1 MKKLTLILVMLLLTG
16 CVSAP
21 GGGYT
26 NGPDQQPQGVFPGLG
41 GVMPDM
47 TFQTADGRELT
58 LYGLLEEKQL
68 VVLNFWFEGC
78 TWCLK
83 EFPVMELAYQ
93 EYRQD
98 VEIVDLN
105 PSDGMEAI
113 REFQEKR
120 SLSFPMAPCRAST
133 AREAGVSAYPT
144 SIFIDRDGVVCLI
157 HVGAITKADDF
168 RAVFTT
174 FTGEDYTCRVYGNI
188 REILN

>member
-1 MKKLTLILVMLLLTG
+1 MLFTG
-16 CVSAP
+16 ASTA
-21 GGGYT
+21 GGGET
-26 NGPDQQPQGVFPGLG
+26 NDPGTQSQNGFPGLG

-68 VVLNFWFEGC
+68 VVLNFWFEDC
-78 TWCLK
+78 PWCLK

-93 EYRQD
+93 EYRED
-98 VEIVDLN
+98 VEIVALN

-113 REFQEKR
+113 RAFQQKR

-157 HVGAITKADDF
+157 HVGAITQADDF
-168 RAVFTT
+168 RAVFEA
-174 FTGEDYTCRVYGNI
+174 FTGDDYSTRIYRNI

>member
-1 MKKLTLILVMLLLTG
+1 MKKLALILIALLLTG
-16 CVSAP
+16 CVAAP
-21 GGGYT
+21 GGGT
-26 NGPDQQPQGVFPGLG
+26 ANGQEPQTQGGFPGLG
-41 GVMPDM
+41 GTMPDM

-68 VVLNFWFEGC
+68 VVLNFWFEDC
-78 TWCLK
+78 PWCLK

-98 VEIVDLN
+98 VEIVALN
-105 PSDGMEAI
+105 PSDSMEAI
-113 REFQEKR
+113 RDFQQKR

-157 HVGAITKADDF
+157 HVGAITQADDF
-168 RAVFTT
+168 RAVFDA
-174 FTGEDYTCRVYGNI
+174 FTGEDYSRRVYGNI
-188 REILN
+188 RQILN

>member
-1 MKKLTLILVMLLLTG
+1 MKKLAVILLALLLVG
-16 CVSAP
+16 CAAVP
-21 GGGYT
+21 GGGEINDPGT
-26 NGPDQQPQGVFPGLG
+26 QSQNGFPGLG

-68 VVLNFWFEGC
+68 VVLNFWFEDC
-78 TWCLK
+78 PWCLK

-93 EYRQD
+93 EYRED
-98 VEIVDLN
+98 VEIVALN

-113 REFQEKR
+113 RAFQQKR

-157 HVGAITKADDF
+157 HVGAITQADDF
-168 RAVFTT
+168 RAVFEA
-174 FTGEDYTCRVYGNI
+174 FTGEDYSTRIYRNI

>member
-1 MKKLTLILVMLLLTG
+1 MKKLALILVALLLSG
-16 CVSAP
+16 CVAAP
-21 GGGYT
+21 GGGT
-26 NGPDQQPQGVFPGLG
+26 TTAPEEQTPSGFPGLG

-68 VVLNFWFEGC
+68 VVLNFWFEDC
-78 TWCLK
+78 PWCLK

-93 EYRQD
+93 EYLQD
-98 VEIVDLN
+98 VEIIALN
-105 PSDGMEAI
+105 PTDGMEAI
-113 REFQEKR
+113 QAFQQKR
-120 SLSFPMAPCRAST
+120 GLSFPMAPCRPSD

-168 RAVFTT
+168 RAVFAA
-174 FTGEDYTCRVYGNI
+174 FTGEDYTSRVYANI
-188 REILN
+188 RQILG

>member
-1 MKKLTLILVMLLLTG
+1 MKKLAVIFIALLLAG
-16 CVSAP
+16 CAAVP
-21 GGGYT
+21 GGGET
-26 NGPDQQPQGVFPGLG
+26 NDPGTQTPNGFPGLG

-68 VVLNFWFEGC
+68 VVLNFWFEDC
-78 TWCLK
+78 PWCLK

-93 EYRQD
+93 QYRED
-98 VEIVDLN
+98 VEIVALN

-113 REFQEKR
+113 RAFQQKR

-157 HVGAITKADDF
+157 HVGAITQADDF
-168 RAVFTT
+168 RAVFKA
-174 FTGEDYTCRVYGNI
+174 FTGDDYSTRIYRNI